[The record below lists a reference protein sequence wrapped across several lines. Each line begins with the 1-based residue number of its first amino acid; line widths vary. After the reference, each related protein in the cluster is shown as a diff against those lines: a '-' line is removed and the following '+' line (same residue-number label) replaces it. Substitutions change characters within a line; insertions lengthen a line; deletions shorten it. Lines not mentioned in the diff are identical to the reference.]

1 MQLEIVMQEVHK
13 WIFRIS
19 EDHKNTVRVEI
30 VSDKEDSFIVDFETD
45 KFIAQL
51 TVNDTGF
58 QPYRFVEFIA
68 LDKGRDL
75 NQPYAYL
82 YHDNEESRAEE
93 IIKNLDDELS
103 FILNSRL

>member
-1 MQLEIVMQEVHK
+1 MQLDTVIQEVYK
-13 WIFRIS
+13 WVFRIS
-19 EDHKNTVRVEI
+19 EDYKNTVSIEI
-30 VSDKEDSFIVDFETD
+30 VSDKESGFIVNFETD

-51 TVNDTGF
+51 TVNDTEF

-68 LDKGRDL
+68 LDKGKDL

-82 YHDNEESRAEE
+82 YHDNESSSTEE
-93 IIKNLDDELS
+93 IIKNLNDGLN